1 MSETKELIE
10 AVKAAAIEENG
21 ELKLTCADAF
31 RLAEKL
37 DAELMDIGRICNR
50 RKIRICQCQL
60 GCFK

>member
-10 AVKAAAIEENG
+10 AVKAAATEENG
-21 ELKLTCADAF
+21 KLKLACADAF
-31 RLAEKL
+31 RLAGKF

-60 GCFK
+60 GCFR

>member
-10 AVKAAAIEENG
+10 AVNAAATEENG

-31 RLAEKL
+31 RLVEKL